1 MPCLS
6 HSTGVGARFPRP
18 RTAVGGRND
27 DAPARPNRPRSAR
40 YVYLAHR
47 AIDEPNFVT
56 VKVLNAPHV
65 SAGFL
70 DSVRDTSRRLS
81 AMAPADTSHL
91 LEPGVTTDGRVY
103 VVAKYI
109 PGPSITDYVTRRHC
123 NSLDRVRL
131 GERVCSL
138 VADLHRHGITHGSIK
153 SSNVI
158 VVETPGGPLPVLL
171 DTGIVPAISESRQRR
186 DQVDGG
192 GSATNGERAGR
203 CRAAHAARHHPG
215 TSAVQDARRRQVGG
229 GTRGHPETLSPDVTS
244 RCGSFYQRRRGS
256 EIRRS

>member
-1 MPCLS
+1 MTVCGCGAEFRGHGAGPLCPACLIRLALEPDS
-6 HSTGVGARFPRP
+6 PDHVPPLVDETTTRLLGPI
-18 RTAVGGRND
+18 GRG
-27 DAPARPNRPRSAR
+27 PHGT
-40 YVYLAHR
+40 VYLAHR

-65 SAGFL
+65 SADFL

-131 GERVCSL
+131 GERVCSR

-192 GSATNGERAGR
+192 GSAMNGEEQDV
-203 CRAAHAARHHPG
+203 AALRTLLGTILEQAPFRTLEDAKSAAALAAILKR
-215 TSAVQDARRRQVGG
+215 
-229 GTRGHPETLSPDVTS
+229 
-244 RCGSFYQRRRGS
+244 
-256 EIRRS
+256 